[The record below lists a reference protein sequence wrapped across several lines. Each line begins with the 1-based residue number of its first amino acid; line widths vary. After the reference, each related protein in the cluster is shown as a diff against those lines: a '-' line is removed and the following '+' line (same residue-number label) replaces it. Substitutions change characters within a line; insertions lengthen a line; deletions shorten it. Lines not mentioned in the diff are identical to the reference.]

1 MGNWADCDGCP
12 FAEVAQAVTSAI
24 DMGQVRDP
32 IQLLVIQGE
41 LCFTHDHDSADCV
54 CQEMDMNREDL
65 IDVVLS
71 RLDDSISEQWAK
83 PVPGTATRCAIVE
96 DLLPAHVAHQIFE
109 AFPKDAEGFRTLK
122 SFREHK
128 RQAFDLS
135 GFPRIL
141 TEITYALQDQR
152 VVERMG
158 DLTGI
163 ADLDGD
169 PTLYAGGL
177 SMMFPGQFLNPH
189 VDNSHEA
196 SKSKYRRINTL
207 FYVTP
212 DWEKENGGNLELWD
226 EAVSVPHTVVSKFNR
241 LVFMETNRKS
251 WHSVS
256 RSWPDRLGVACP
268 TIISRL
274 SHPMRATIIM

>member
-1 MGNWADCDGCP
+1 
-12 FAEVAQAVTSAI
+12 
-24 DMGQVRDP
+24 
-32 IQLLVIQGE
+32 
-41 LCFTHDHDSADCV
+41 
-54 CQEMDMNREDL
+54 MNREDL
-65 IDVVLS
+65 IDIVIS
-71 RLDDSISEQWAK
+71 RLDRSVSDQWAT
-83 PVPGTATRCAIVE
+83 PVAGTATRCAIVE
-96 DLLPAHVAHQIFE
+96 DLLPASVAHQIFD

-135 GFPRIL
+135 GFPPIL
-141 TEITYALQDQR
+141 TEITYALQDRR
-152 VVERMG
+152 VVDRVGE
-158 DLTGI
+158 LTGI
-163 ADLDGD
+163 VDLDGD

-212 DWEKENGGNLELWD
+212 GWEKENGGNLELWD
-226 EAVSVPHTVVSKFNR
+226 EEVSVPHTVVSKFNR
-241 LVFMETNRKS
+241 LVFMETNRRS

-256 RSWPDRLGVACP
+256 PIVAGPPRCCVSNYYFSAQSPDESDYYHVTSYNGRPEQPGRRLWSKLDNTARQFAREKLG
-268 TIISRL
+268 
-274 SHPMRATIIM
+274 MKRAADAGNARTTPPKA